1 MKAMTDLILEG
12 DFVSARK
19 WHRKLFQLAKSLLGL
34 ASNPIP
40 IKAAMDMLNM
50 ASEEPD
56 CPDPLNEGQ
65 RRNFQDILIQYGIL
79 V

>member
-1 MKAMTDLILEG
+1 MSKKSNRRLKIRI
-12 DFVSARK
+12 SN
-19 WHRKLFQLAKSLLGL
+19 LALVFLASILLGL

-50 ASEEPD
+50 ASEETRLPLT
-56 CPDPLNEGQ
+56 PLNEGQ
-65 RRNFQDILIQYGIL
+65 KTQLRDILIQYGIL